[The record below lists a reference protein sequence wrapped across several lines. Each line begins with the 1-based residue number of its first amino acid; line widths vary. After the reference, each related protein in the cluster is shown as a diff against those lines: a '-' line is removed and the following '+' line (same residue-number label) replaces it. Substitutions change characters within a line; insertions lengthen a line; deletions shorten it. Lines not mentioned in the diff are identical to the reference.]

1 MHVYDLLPV
10 YNTCHKNIIN
20 VKYKANGIAI
30 RQAAIK
36 AKQNKNK
43 IKTACSFQTWAV
55 RLELFNGSSRFNGMP
70 LIHSHYK
77 T

>member
-20 VKYKANGIAI
+20 VKYKANGISI

-43 IKTACSFQTWAV
+43 IKTNIYQQFHMKQYI
-55 RLELFNGSSRFNGMP
+55 FFKN
-70 LIHSHYK
+70 
-77 T
+77 